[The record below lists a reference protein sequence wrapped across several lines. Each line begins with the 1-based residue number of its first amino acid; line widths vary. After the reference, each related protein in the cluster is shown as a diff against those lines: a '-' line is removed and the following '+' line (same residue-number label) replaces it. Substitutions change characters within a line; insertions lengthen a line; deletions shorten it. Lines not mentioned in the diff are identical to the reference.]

1 MLGEQRLGNNW
12 RFFAPCVV
20 MWWPNLSFTNFG
32 SDIGAKNLALSINII
47 NRLHA
52 RPSRNEP
59 WKNLFVN

>member
-12 RFFAPCVV
+12 RFFTP
-20 MWWPNLSFTNFG
+20 FG
-32 SDIGAKNLALSINII
+32 NDIGAKNLALVINII
-47 NRLHA
+47 NRPHA